1 MFIPID
7 QFSNDDEN
15 SLVRQSPLLDE
26 LDAVDHIV
34 FSQTSEN
41 EEVAIDRFAGY
52 SVVDL
57 NPQPMLVIIEN
68 F

>member
-1 MFIPID
+1 LFIPID
-7 QFSNDDEN
+7 QFSNEDEN
-15 SLVRQSPLLDE
+15 LVVCRSPLLDE
-26 LDAVDHIV
+26 LDADHIL